1 MELGQTTAFSK
12 ASHSPKDYISKGGA
26 PDHQSAVSVDVD
38 TVLFLRK
45 IFFLL
50 CHFLLQRS
58 ENSICM
64 NVTVYKC
71 RR

>member
-12 ASHSPKDYISKGGA
+12 ASHSPNDYISKGGA

>member
-1 MELGQTTAFSK
+1 MGLGQSTAFSK
-12 ASHSPKDYISKGGA
+12 ASHSPKDYSAKGGV
-26 PDHQSAVSVDVD
+26 PDHQSAVSVDMD

-58 ENSICM
+58 EDSTCM
-64 NVTVYKC
+64 NVTVYKYC
-71 RR
+71 R

>member
-1 MELGQTTAFSK
+1 MGPRQTTAFSK
-12 ASHSPKDYISKGGA
+12 ASHSPKDYIQKGVA

-45 IFFLL
+45 ISFLL
-50 CHFLLQRS
+50 CHFLLPTPEDS
-58 ENSICM
+58 TSM

-71 RR
+71 CR